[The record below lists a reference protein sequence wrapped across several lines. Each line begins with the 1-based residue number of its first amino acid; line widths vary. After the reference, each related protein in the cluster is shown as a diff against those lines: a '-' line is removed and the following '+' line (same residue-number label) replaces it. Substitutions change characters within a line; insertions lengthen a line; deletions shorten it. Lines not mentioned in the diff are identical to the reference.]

1 MRYVPRRPETLNL
14 SPETFSETDERLMR
28 RALEL
33 AARGA
38 GLVSPGPL
46 VGCVLARGGEIV
58 GEGFYLYEN
67 LKHAETLALEQAG
80 ARARGATAYVS
91 LEPHAHHGRTPP
103 CTTALVEAGV
113 ARVVAP
119 VEDPN
124 PLVSGRGF
132 AELRAAGVEVSAGLF
147 AREAARL
154 NEKYFHWHRAGRP
167 FVHLKLATTLDGRI
181 ATRTGD
187 SRWITGE
194 EARARVHLLRHEA
207 DAILVGAGTAAEDD
221 PLLTDRSGLAR
232 RRPLARAVL
241 DDGLRLTPRSRL
253 AQTAREWPVVVFTS
267 EEADEGAAAALRG
280 CGVEV
285 VREAGGARDPAVVLG
300 QLGRRELQSVL
311 VEGGATAAGLFLDAG
326 LVDKVSFFVAP
337 LIVGGRDARPSVGGR
352 GFARISEAARLRD
365 VELTRHGRDFEIT
378 GYPEKQRSETR
389 G

>member
-1 MRYVPRRPETLNL
+1 M
-14 SPETFSETDERLMR
+14 MA

-46 VGCVLARGGEIV
+46 VGCVVARGEEIV

-80 ARARGATAYVS
+80 GRARGATAYVS

-113 ARVVAP
+113 ARVVAA

-132 AELRAAGVEVSAGLF
+132 AELRAAGVEVSTGLL
-147 AREAARL
+147 AREAERL

-194 EARARVHLLRHEA
+194 AARARVQLLRREA
-207 DAILVGAGTAAEDD
+207 DAILVGAGTALSDD
-221 PLLTDRSGLAR
+221 PLLTDRSGLPR
-232 RRPLARAVL
+232 RRPLVRVVL
-241 DDGLRLTPRSRL
+241 DDRLCLSPRSRL
-253 AQTAREWPVVVFTS
+253 AQTAREWPVVLFTS
-267 EEADEGAAAALRG
+267 EKVAEGPVGALEE

-285 VREAGGARDPAVVLG
+285 IREGGGARDALR
-300 QLGRRELQSVL
+300 LMKHLKRRELQSVL
-311 VEGGATAAGLFLDAG
+311 VEGGATASGLFIDSG

-352 GFARISEAARLRD
+352 GFARISEALRLRD
-365 VELTRHGRDFEIT
+365 VELTRHGDDFEIT
-378 GYPEKQRSETR
+378 GYPGSR